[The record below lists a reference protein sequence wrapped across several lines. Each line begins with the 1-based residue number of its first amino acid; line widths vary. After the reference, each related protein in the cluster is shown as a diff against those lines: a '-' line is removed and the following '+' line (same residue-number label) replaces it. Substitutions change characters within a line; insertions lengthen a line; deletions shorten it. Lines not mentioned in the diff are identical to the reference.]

1 MNFIKASVKTGV
13 FILVSI
19 IILAFSSYKIGN
31 KTWEKQRE
39 YIVLFKHIDD
49 LSKSATVTYAGLAIG
64 KVADLYLL
72 TAKERVVA
80 ERIIGVK
87 IQVKSDVIIRE
98 EDKVIIKTIGFMGQ
112 KYLDIQPGDIAAKV
126 MKPGSTLL
134 GEEPMDL
141 NWIIEKFGYEIDS
154 IVEEVH
160 EILDQM
166 KTSIEDFQVVIQDVK
181 DKQLVQNILIEGQ
194 DVVAKMDRIASS
206 MEEII
211 DNNSDKVNDI
221 VDAFHVFSSDL
232 KQNLKTCSKLV
243 KESLSSLKDFLKRLD
258 PIVNNMDQIIA
269 EFKPKFVL
277 IIENTNDITKNIKE
291 FSLNVKKNPWILLS
305 KPRKGKKDIK
315 ERRR

>member
-141 NWIIEKFGYEIDS
+141 NWIIEKFGYLPPS
-154 IVEEVH
+154 V
-160 EILDQM
+160 
-166 KTSIEDFQVVIQDVK
+166 
-181 DKQLVQNILIEGQ
+181 
-194 DVVAKMDRIASS
+194 
-206 MEEII
+206 
-211 DNNSDKVNDI
+211 
-221 VDAFHVFSSDL
+221 
-232 KQNLKTCSKLV
+232 
-243 KESLSSLKDFLKRLD
+243 
-258 PIVNNMDQIIA
+258 
-269 EFKPKFVL
+269 
-277 IIENTNDITKNIKE
+277 
-291 FSLNVKKNPWILLS
+291 
-305 KPRKGKKDIK
+305 
-315 ERRR
+315 